1 MGSGGGAN
9 QVQKQEVTTTNLP
22 KYLEPYV
29 TDIASRAQAES
40 NREYTPYEGQ
50 RIAGFSDAQ
59 KQAQDMAIGMQ
70 RPDQYGTASN
80 MATQAGIGA
89 LNAGQNFQ
97 QGQFSSNQVQGP
109 QLQNYQMQGP
119 QNVAAQQYNAPQM
132 RTAQTGYNP
141 QLQDYQMQGPAN
153 VSASQ
158 LQNYQMQGPK
168 DVSAAQ
174 LQDYQMAG
182 PDKFDSAQVQQ
193 YMSPYMQNV
202 VDVQKQQAVRDAKI
216 GQLAGNLGASRQGT
230 YGGARQLLASTERER
245 NLGQQMGQIQA
256 TGSQNAF
263 QNAQQQFN
271 TQQQMQQGANQQN
284 LAARLGIQQ
293 LGSGQNMQAQLA
305 NQQAGLTTA
314 QQNLMSQL
322 QTQGLSS
329 AQALQAALANQQSG
343 LTTGQQNLGANLQ
356 TQNLRTTT
364 GTQTALANLSAQ
376 QQANVQ
382 NQAARLQQQGLN
394 QQQALQA
401 ALANQTMGYNVGNQN
416 LQANLDTQRL
426 GSGQNMQAQLANQQY
441 DMDAQ
446 KQAEQ
451 SKQFGAN
458 LGLQGYQA
466 ANSAAQNL
474 GNLGT
479 AQQTS
484 DMQRMQATSAAGRE
498 QQGLQQQ
505 RYDQQFSDFLR
516 QQNFPMEQ
524 LSYYSNL
531 VRGLPQT
538 MNTSQTTYAA
548 APSMNSQLIG
558 AGIGAL
564 GQYQNTR

>member
-1 MGSGGGAN
+1 MGSGGGGAN

-50 RIAGFSDAQ
+50 RIAGFTDAQ
-59 KQAQDMAIGMQ
+59 KQAQGMAIGMQ

-80 MATQAGIGA
+80 MATQAGLGA

-97 QGQFSSNQVQGP
+97 QGQFSSNQVRGP
-109 QLQNYQMQGP
+109 QLQNYQMRGP
-119 QNVAAQQYNAPQM
+119 QDVTAQQYNAPQM
-132 RTAQTGYNP
+132 QAAQTDYNP
-141 QLQDYQMQGPAN
+141 QLQDYQMQGP
-153 VSASQ
+153 
-158 LQNYQMQGPK
+158 
-168 DVSAAQ
+168 DR
-174 LQDYQMAG
+174 
-182 PDKFDSAQVQQ
+182 FDSAQAQQ

-230 YGGARQLLASTERER
+230 YGGARQLLAGTERER

-271 TQQQMQQGANQQN
+271 TQQQ
-284 LAARLGIQQ
+284 L
-293 LGSGQNMQAQLA
+293 
-305 NQQAGLTTA
+305 QQAA
-314 QQNLMSQL
+314 
-322 QTQGLSS
+322 
-329 AQALQAALANQQSG
+329 
-343 LTTGQQNLGANLQ
+343 GQQNLGANLQ

-364 GTQTALANLSAQ
+364 GMQTALANLNNR

-441 DMDAQ
+441 DMEAQ

-466 ANSAAQNL
+466 ANQAAQNL

-505 RYDQQFSDFLR
+505 RYDQQFSDFMR
-516 QQNFPMEQ
+516 QLNFPQEQ
-524 LSYYSNL
+524 LSFYSNL

-538 MNTSQTTYAA
+538 MGTSQTTYAP
-548 APSMNSQLIG
+548 APSLASQIGG
-558 AGIGAL
+558 AGLGAASL
-564 GQYQNTR
+564 YQMSR

>member
-1 MGSGGGAN
+1 MGSGGGGAP
-9 QVQKQEVTTTNLP
+9 QVQKVEQTTTNLP
-22 KYLEPYV
+22 AYVQPYMM
-29 TDIASRAQAES
+29 DMLQRGQAES
-40 NREYTPYEGQ
+40 NRQYTPYEGQ
-50 RIAGFSDAQ
+50 RIAGFTDAQ
-59 KQAQDMAIGMQ
+59 TQAQNMATGMQ
-70 RPDQYGTASN
+70 QPGQYGAASN
-80 MATQAGIGA
+80 MAYQAGLGA
-89 LNAGQNFQ
+89 LNAGQNFTP
-97 QGQFSSNQVQGP
+97 GQFNAQQVGAP

-119 QNVAAQQYNAPQM
+119 K
-132 RTAQTGYNP
+132 
-141 QLQDYQMQGPAN
+141 D

-168 DVSAAQ
+168 DVSATQ
-174 LQDYQMAG
+174 LQDYQMQG
-182 PDKFDSAQVQQ
+182 PDKFDSAQAQQ

-216 GQLAGNLGASRQGT
+216 GELSHNLDAARQGT

-263 QNAQQQFN
+263 QNAQAQFN
-271 TQQQMQQGANQQN
+271 AHQGLQQTANQQN

-305 NQQAGLTTA
+305 NQQSGLTTA
-314 QQNLMSQL
+314 QQNLAAQL

-329 AQALQAALANQQSG
+329 G
-343 LTTGQQNLGANLQ
+343 
-356 TQNLRTTT
+356 
-364 GTQTALANLSAQ
+364 
-376 QQANVQ
+376 
-382 NQAARLQQQGLN
+382 
-394 QQQALQA
+394 QALQA

-416 LQANLDTQRL
+416 LQANLQTQQL

-441 DMDAQ
+441 GMDAQ
-446 KQAEQ
+446 KANEM
-451 SKQFGAN
+451 SRQFGAN
-458 LGLQGYQA
+458 LGMQGYQA

-484 DMQRMQATSAAGRE
+484 DMQRMQAMAAAGKE

-505 RYDQQFSDFLR
+505 RYDTSYADFLR

-524 LSYYSNL
+524 LSYLSNMIH
-531 VRGLPQT
+531 GLPVT
-538 MNTSQTTYAA
+538 MGSTATAYAPPPSLASQAA
-548 APSMNSQLIG
+548 G
-558 AGIGAL
+558 AGLGAASL
-564 GQYQNTR
+564 YQMSR

>member
-1 MGSGGGAN
+1 MGSGGGGAP

-22 KYLEPYV
+22 AYLQPYV
-29 TDIASRAQAES
+29 TDIAQRAQAES
-40 NREYTPYEGQ
+40 NREYTPYGAQ
-50 RIAGFSDAQ
+50 RIAGFTDAQ
-59 KQAQDMAIGMQ
+59 TNAQNMATGMQ
-70 RPDQYGTASN
+70 RPGQYGAASN
-80 MATQAGIGA
+80 MATQAGLGA

-109 QLQNYQMQGP
+109 RLQNYQMQGP

-141 QLQDYQMQGPAN
+141 QLQDYQMRGPQDVTAQQYNAPQMQSAQTDYNPQLQDYQMQGPAN

-158 LQNYQMQGPK
+158 LQDYQMQGP
-168 DVSAAQ
+168 DR
-174 LQDYQMAG
+174 
-182 PDKFDSAQVQQ
+182 FDSAQAQQ

-216 GQLAGNLGASRQGT
+216 GQLSGNLAAARQGT
-230 YGGARQLLASTERER
+230 YGGARQLLAGTERER
-245 NLGQQMGQIQA
+245 NLGQQLGQIQA

-271 TQQQMQQGANQQN
+271 TQQQAQQGANQQN

-293 LGSGQNMQAQLA
+293 LGSGQNMQAGLA
-305 NQQAGLTTA
+305 NQQ
-314 QQNLMSQL
+314 
-322 QTQGLSS
+322 
-329 AQALQAALANQQSG
+329 
-343 LTTGQQNLGANLQ
+343 
-356 TQNLRTTT
+356 
-364 GTQTALANLSAQ
+364 
-376 QQANVQ
+376 
-382 NQAARLQQQGLN
+382 
-394 QQQALQA
+394 
-401 ALANQTMGYNVGNQN
+401 MGYNVGNQN
-416 LQANLDTQRL
+416 LQANLGVQQL

-446 KQAEQ
+446 RQAEQ

-458 LGLQGYQA
+458 LGLQGAQA
-466 ANSAAQNL
+466 ANQAAQNL

-484 DMQRMQATSAAGRE
+484 DMQRMQAMSAAGRE

-505 RYDQQFSDFLR
+505 GMDQRYADFLR
-516 QQNFPMEQ
+516 QLNFPQEQ

-538 MNTSQTTYAA
+538 MGSTQTTYAP
-548 APSMNSQLIG
+548 APSLASQIGG
-558 AGIGAL
+558 AGLAAASAYQL
-564 GQYQNTR
+564 GR